1 MTEDSNEYLGLH
13 SATFWRSTNN
23 LDAKSSIEKLSIP
36 MLILQ
41 GKDDFQVFADR
52 DYVEWQKLLNGR
64 DNCHFKL
71 YDGLNHFFMKSQ
83 GYTISEFVQELMVPG
98 HIDYRV
104 IQDIGD
110 FVNCYSK

>member
-1 MTEDSNEYLGLH
+1 MNELNTEETLSK
-13 SATFWRSTNN
+13 
-23 LDAKSSIEKLSIP
+23 LDIP

-41 GKDDFQVFADR
+41 GKDDTQVYADI
-52 DYVEWQKLLNGR
+52 DYLEWQRILNNR
-64 DNCHFKL
+64 INCSFKL